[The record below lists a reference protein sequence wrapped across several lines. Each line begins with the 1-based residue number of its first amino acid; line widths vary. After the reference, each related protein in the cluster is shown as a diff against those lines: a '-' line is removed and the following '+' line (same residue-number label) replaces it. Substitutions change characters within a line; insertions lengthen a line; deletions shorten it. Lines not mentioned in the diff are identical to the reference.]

1 MAISVADKLE
11 IHETLANLYSE
22 LDSHRPEGWAECFAP
37 DGVFDGNKY
46 GEFKGR
52 AAIAGFIR
60 SHIEKG
66 NEDASRHCLTNIR
79 VEEAPGGAI
88 VRTYVAKFRV
98 DSRPG
103 VFVAAADLK
112 AKMNKAQGRWQI
124 ERLELMAPEIL
135 LGPDSKGRSS
145 A

>member
-1 MAISVADKLE
+1 MAISIADKLE
-11 IHETLANLYSE
+11 IHEMLANLYWE
-22 LDSHRPEGWAECFAP
+22 LDSHRAEGWANCFTP

-60 SHIEKG
+60 SHIQKG
-66 NEDASRHCLTNIR
+66 NEDASRHCLTNLR

-112 AKMNKAQGRWQI
+112 ARLRKHHGAWQI

-135 LGPDSKGRSS
+135 LGPK
-145 A
+145 

>member
-1 MAISVADKLE
+1 MTVAAADKIE
-11 IHETLANLYSE
+11 IQELLAELYWE
-22 LDSHRPEGWAECFAP
+22 LDSHRPEGWANCFAP

-66 NEDASRHCLTNIR
+66 NEDASRHCLSNIR
-79 VEEAPGGAI
+79 IREAPGGAAT

-103 VFVAAADLK
+103 TFIAAADLK
-112 AKMNKAQGRWQI
+112 ADVKRVDGKWQI
-124 ERLELMAPEIL
+124 QRLELMAPEIL
-135 LGPDSKGRSS
+135 LGPNSKPK
-145 A
+145 